1 MGFELPRR
9 ANAQNSAPVITS
21 LAAIA
26 PMTPQPYAVNSFP
39 YLMRGRSESI
49 TSSKVLSREKSAT
62 KRLAIAPNILS
73 GRNDLSM
80 RLVSAGFSRGY
91 RPRQGCISSRPRVA
105 GTFGSAGKVH
115 APSGRSQ

>member
-9 ANAQNSAPVITS
+9 ANAQNSAPVITT

-39 YLMRGRSESI
+39 YLMRGSSESI
-49 TSSKVLSREKSAT
+49 TSSKVLSSEKSAT
-62 KRLAIAPNILS
+62 KRLAMEPNILS

-80 RLVSAGFSRGY
+80 RLGIGGHE
-91 RPRQGCISSRPRVA
+91 PQL
-105 GTFGSAGKVH
+105 
-115 APSGRSQ
+115 